1 MPCKQLSI
9 LIGLDDVNK
18 LEKKSSEQFTNFI
31 LVRDQALL
39 RIMNLVDGISF
50 PPLIGMHVEI
60 FGIFVSMPQPLLFCS
75 LFSLE
80 FLLSQLDLHFLLK
93 LLLHFSVLTKTMLL
107 NVATIL
113 IFSSMLLIIPF

>member
-1 MPCKQLSI
+1 MHCKQLSI
-9 LIGLDDVNK
+9 LIGLDEVNK

-39 RIMNLVDGISF
+39 RIMNLIDGISF

-107 NVATIL
+107 NVANIL